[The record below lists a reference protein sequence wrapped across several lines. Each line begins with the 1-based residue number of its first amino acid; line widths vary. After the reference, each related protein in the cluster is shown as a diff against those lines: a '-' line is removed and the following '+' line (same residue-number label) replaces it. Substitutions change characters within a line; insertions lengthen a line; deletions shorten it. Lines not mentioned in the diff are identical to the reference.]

1 MSSYLKRRVAL
12 IVAVAII
19 SAQLAACKKLDEVPV
34 KNEAPVATVQQD
46 TAETEPTEETE
57 PEVGGLE
64 WLEENLENL
73 KQSLLDGDYAKVVE
87 QLLEMRDELK
97 DNARYNALLY
107 IAYSGKGDKD
117 KANDLLNNENLNRNE
132 FMDAFLE
139 FTNALKGNAGAKTA
153 EQQLMDAM
161 MHLAQKDKTA
171 YDAAV
176 RVGQNIQN
184 ENPSDPNA
192 YVVMYIAALASNDK
206 SAMQDVLDQAK
217 ANGISAKVLSTATVE
232 YIERVN
238 VTDVTTE
245 DAKKGIES
253 STSFN
258 GKGETLGT
266 EVTEKTATG
275 FKKTIM
281 SSDNNTTDL
290 IEYDKSSNVVSA
302 THVNATYKT
311 VYDENG
317 VPRVEATVKE
327 TLVTKYQGGKL
338 KSMQVY
344 APDGTLKSEYVI
356 NPKTGEVLEAKDYTA
371 DANGRDLTDE
381 EKKSVRFEMKDG
393 RVVSQ
398 TLPVY
403 ENGKQVGKQTYGLE
417 YFNKYGVPVSSIEYD
432 IDGNIVFSA
441 TRTID
446 YDKNKMGLETERV
459 GVSYVDGQQSATTV
473 IDMQKNTAV
482 ITKGNQRYYLT
493 MDENRNP
500 TEVIIYN
507 VDGETE
513 TLDKKYVCTSKDGV
527 IVGAELTSYDGDKV
541 TQTAVFDVVDGHYFP
556 KDVYNYVYENG
567 TLKETNRA
575 VYTYDDKWNVTEGTK
590 YVLGED
596 GTETL
601 AQHVV
606 YSYNEDGTRKTTLT
620 TSYQTDGKTV
630 SGTYEETFD
639 QDVCVKK
646 TQCLYA
652 ADGKNIEEKTVQ
664 TLVNENITKS
674 EVTKYRDGKAVTC
687 TTKEYNPD
695 GSVYLLKTVG
705 YKSDGETIS
714 KAQEAYSADDGSMTV
729 IDMDY
734 SNGVL
739 EKKTTTQFEPGGK
752 VRKGVI
758 EEEYQSSG
766 KLEKVTSTEYRSDG
780 TKVDEVVSEY
790 DSNGVQTKKTSKA
803 FQQDGKT
810 YDKVSVNKY
819 YANGM
824 VSSRDEY
831 SYSETGEQIG
841 YVYKTYAEDGKQ
853 NTETEYVLS
862 GGKITKFMSTSFDKN
877 GKKTRVVTTDKVT
890 GEEQYDS
897 YSPEGELLTTAII
910 SGSKQTTID
919 YVKNTKTVID
929 NASGLGH
936 VYRIT
941 EDGKEILS
949 ARYETS
955 IDFDTWQIVEK
966 DTFYGPDG
974 KTVQKVEDYVYLS
987 LKDYSSVPILRKT
1000 TEYDESGKASVTEV
1014 KVVTNSDGSMSTFDG
1029 DKKLAD
1035 YKVGAESGYTKT
1047 TYTYTDGVL
1056 SGQTEAKYVDSTRL
1070 ASEETY
1076 TTDGSGNKTLTGK
1089 TEYAYGSNGAYQK
1102 TETVVGEDG
1111 KAKLVTLTEYDNA
1124 NHPRF
1129 TQETDETG
1137 AATVKEFFY
1146 DESGKCQGYTQSKL
1160 DKDGNLLESKT
1171 FDQDGNEKD
1180 GTELIGEFNEAET
1193 EVEQPTEEVE
1203 PTEPAQPTEEP
1214 EPTNPTDEAEPTD
1227 PAQPTEEV
1235 ETPAEPEQ
1243 PTEAEKPAETPA
1255 ASETPAEAPAAPAE
1269 SESKAEDKAPA
1280 ASAPAASAPAGDSGS
1295 APAAGTPASSAPAST
1310 TPAAPAASA
1319 PAASAP
1325 ASTPAPSAGSAPA
1338 SAAPASSAPA
1348 AAAE

>member
-12 IVAVAII
+12 ILAVAII
-19 SAQLAACKKLDEVPV
+19 SAQLSACKKLNEVPV
-34 KNEAPVATVQQD
+34 QNEAPVATVQQED
-46 TAETEPTEETE
+46 TEEPTEATE

-64 WLEENLENL
+64 WLQENLENL
-73 KQSLLDGDYAKVVE
+73 KQSLLDGDYAKVVD

-117 KANDLLNNENLNRNE
+117 KANDLLNNKNLNRNE

-139 FTNALKGNAGAKTA
+139 FTNALKGNAGAKSA

-171 YDAAV
+171 YNAAV
-176 RVGQNIQN
+176 RVGQNIRN

-192 YVVMYIAALASNDK
+192 YVVMYIAALAGNDK
-206 SAMQDVLDQAK
+206 AAMKDVLSQAK

-266 EVTEKTATG
+266 EVTETTATG
-275 FKKTIM
+275 YKKTIT

-302 THVNATYKT
+302 THVNASYKT

-327 TLVTKYQGGKL
+327 KLVTKYQGGKL

-344 APDGTLKSEYVI
+344 APDGTLKTEFVI

-381 EKKSVRFEMKDG
+381 EKKDVRFEMKDG
-393 RVVSQ
+393 RVISQ

-403 ENGKQVGKQTYGLE
+403 EKGKHVGKQTYGLE

-432 IDGNIVFSA
+432 VEGNIVFSA

-446 YDKNKMGLETERV
+446 YNKNKMGLETERV
-459 GVSYVDGQQSATTV
+459 GISYVDGQQNATTV

-482 ITKGNQRYYLT
+482 ITKGNQRFYET

-507 VDGETE
+507 VNGETE
-513 TLDKKYVCTSKDGV
+513 TLDKKYVYTSKDGT
-527 IVGAELTSYDGDKV
+527 IVGAELTRYDGDKV
-541 TQTAVFDVVDGHYFP
+541 TQTAVFDVVDGHYFV
-556 KDVYNYVYENG
+556 KDIYNYVYEDG
-567 TLKETNRA
+567 TLKETNRM
-575 VYTYDDKWNVTEGTK
+575 VYTYDDKGNPLEENQ
-590 YVLGED
+590 YLLGED

-601 AQHVV
+601 AAHVV
-606 YSYNEDGTRKTTLT
+606 YSYNEDGTRKITLT
-620 TSYQTDGKTV
+620 TRYQTDGKTV

-646 TQCLYA
+646 TQCLYS

-664 TLVNENITKS
+664 TLLNENVTKS

-687 TTKEYNPD
+687 TIKEYNPD

-734 SNGVL
+734 SDGVL

-752 VRKGVI
+752 VRRGVI
-758 EEEYQSSG
+758 EEKYQSSG
-766 KLEKVTSTEYRSDG
+766 KLEKITSTEYRSDG
-780 TKVDEVVSEY
+780 TKAGEIVSEY

-810 YDKVSVNKY
+810 YENVSVNKY
-819 YANGM
+819 HANGM

-841 YVYKTYAEDGKQ
+841 YVYKTYTEDGKQ
-853 NTETEYVLS
+853 NTETEYALS
-862 GGKITKFMSTSFDKN
+862 GGKITKLMTTSFDKN
-877 GKKTRVVTTDKVT
+877 GKKSRVVTTDKVT

-897 YSPEGELLTTAII
+897 YSPEGKLLTTAIV
-910 SGSKQTTID
+910 SGLKQITID

-929 NASGLGH
+929 NAAGLGH
-936 VYRIT
+936 VYRIA

-955 IDFDTWQIVEK
+955 IDYNTWQIVEK

-974 KTVQKVEDYVYLS
+974 KTVQKVEDYVYFS
-987 LKDYSSVPILRKT
+987 LKDYSSVPVLQKT
-1000 TEYDESGKASVTEV
+1000 TEYDESGKATVTEV
-1014 KVVTNSDGSMSTFDG
+1014 RVVTNADGSMSTFDG

-1035 YKVGAESGYTKT
+1035 YTAGAKSGYTKT

-1056 SGQTEAKYVDSTRL
+1056 SGQTESKYADLNRI

-1076 TTDGSGNKTLTGK
+1076 TTDGAGNKTLTGK
-1089 TEYAYGSNGAYQK
+1089 TEYAYESNGAYQK
-1102 TETVVGEDG
+1102 TETVVGENG
-1111 KAKLVTLTEYDNA
+1111 EAKLVTVMEYDNA
-1124 NHPRF
+1124 NNPRF
-1129 TQETDETG
+1129 SQETDETG

-1193 EVEQPTEEVE
+1193 EPTEEVKPTEPEQPTEEVK
-1203 PTEPAQPTEEP
+1203 PT
-1214 EPTNPTDEAEPTD
+1214 
-1227 PAQPTEEV
+1227 
-1235 ETPAEPEQ
+1235 EPEQ
-1243 PTEAEKPAETPA
+1243 PTEEVKPTEPEQPTEEVKPTEPEQPTEEVKPTEPEQPTEEVKPTEPKKPTEEVKPTAP
-1255 ASETPAEAPAAPAE
+1255 ETPAETE
-1269 SESKAEDKAPA
+1269 TKTEDKAPA
-1280 ASAPAASAPAGDSGS
+1280 ESAPSTPASAGDSGS
-1295 APAAGTPASSAPAST
+1295 AS

-1319 PAASAP
+1319 PA
-1325 ASTPAPSAGSAPA
+1325 
-1338 SAAPASSAPA
+1338 SSAPA
-1348 AAAE
+1348 APAASAPSSAPAAEG